1 MSNSDGHTLNLNLL
15 PALEALLVER
25 SVSAAARRMRVTQSA
40 MSHSLAK
47 LRELFGDPLL
57 VAVPGARGLAL
68 TSRAAHLLETLP
80 SALEQLR
87 EAIAT
92 PEPFDPR
99 ESKQVFRI
107 ATVDYFEIV
116 MLPYLLRYLAEKAPK
131 VSLEIQR
138 VSPAALTSLAAG
150 ELDLALV
157 GTTLP
162 VSVAG
167 LRRATYYRDPF
178 AVLARKDHPAIG
190 RRLDLETYLSLSHV
204 LVDIEGSAILSDGVF
219 ARLGRTRHIALRV
232 PHFFSAPLAVSC
244 SDYIT
249 TMVSTI
255 AARAHELLGLR
266 VLKPPIAFP
275 PSESIAL
282 WSRRHDGDPS
292 RQWFRDLFLAGHVG
306 PPHVRRFAR
315 LQRAAELGRT

>member
-1 MSNSDGHTLNLNLL
+1 
-15 PALEALLVER
+15 
-25 SVSAAARRMRVTQSA
+25 

-57 VAVPGARGLAL
+57 VAVPRARGLAL

-80 SALEQLR
+80 SALEQLN

-92 PEPFDPR
+92 PEPFEPL
-99 ESKQVFRI
+99 ECKQVFRI

-116 MLPYLLRYLAEKAPK
+116 MLPYLMRHLAEHAPK

-138 VSPAALTSLAAG
+138 TSPAALASLAAG
-150 ELDLALV
+150 DVDLALV
-157 GTTLP
+157 ATTQP
-162 VSVAG
+162 VSLAG
-167 LRRATYYRDPF
+167 LRRTTYYRDPF

-204 LVDIEGSAILSDGVF
+204 AVKIEGNREGAIETSL
-219 ARLGRTRHIALRV
+219 AKLGKTRHVALCV

-244 SDYIT
+244 TDYIA

-255 AARAHELLGLR
+255 AARARELPRATRAEGTLR
-266 VLKPPIAFP
+266 
-275 PSESIAL
+275 
-282 WSRRHDGDPS
+282 DPS
-292 RQWFRDLFLAGHVG
+292 VG
-306 PPHVRRFAR
+306 SDRAVAPSPRRRSEPTVVSRPVPCGPGWSAPCAQVRPSPAR
-315 LQRAAELGRT
+315 G